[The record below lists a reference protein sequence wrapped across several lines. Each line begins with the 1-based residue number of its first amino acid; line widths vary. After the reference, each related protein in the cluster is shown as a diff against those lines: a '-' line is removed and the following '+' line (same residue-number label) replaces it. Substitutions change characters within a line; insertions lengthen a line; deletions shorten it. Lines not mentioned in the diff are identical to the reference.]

1 MKPIHVNNVRVLTP
15 NEYDQIVN
23 SIDKS
28 PLRRRFLILFWSGM
42 RYAEFQRFHAH
53 PEWWDPSRGVI
64 DLPAY
69 AVQKKKR
76 SRSQRQRYI
85 RPLPELM
92 NEIIDQ
98 FFLDPK
104 PSSLQTWNANLKRW
118 AEKAELDPIGLSAKS
133 TRKSIESWMIRAGMP
148 VHEVYLRQ
156 GHDELTSL
164 RHYQGLP
171 FTDSELQEI
180 KRKLAG
186 MI

>member
-23 SIDKS
+23 SINKS

-76 SRSQRQRYI
+76 SRS
-85 RPLPELM
+85 
-92 NEIIDQ
+92 
-98 FFLDPK
+98 
-104 PSSLQTWNANLKRW
+104 
-118 AEKAELDPIGLSAKS
+118 
-133 TRKSIESWMIRAGMP
+133 
-148 VHEVYLRQ
+148 
-156 GHDELTSL
+156 
-164 RHYQGLP
+164 
-171 FTDSELQEI
+171 
-180 KRKLAG
+180 
-186 MI
+186 

>member
-15 NEYDQIVN
+15 IEYDQLVN
-23 SIDKS
+23 GIAKS
-28 PLRRRFLILFWSGM
+28 HNRRRFLILFWGGM

-53 PEWWDPSRGVI
+53 PEWWDPSRNTI
-64 DLPAY
+64 DLPFC
-69 AVQKKKR
+69 AVKKKKR

-104 PSSLQTWNANLKRW
+104 PPTLQTWNANLKRW
-118 AEKAELDPIGLSAKS
+118 AEKAELNPIGLSAKS